1 MQIVDMTAEHLADI
15 LTVEAESFPHP
26 WTEKMFLEELSGK
39 FSVYRAAVEDG
50 RAVGYMGMWL
60 LAGEGHITNIAVAK
74 NFRCRG
80 LGSALMDDCI
90 SLAEQQSLT
99 LMTLEVRESNTGAIA
114 LYEKKG
120 FEEVGRR
127 KNYYD
132 NTEDALI
139 MTKYFSITEETKW
152 RI

>member
-80 LGSALMDDCI
+80 LGSALINPNDTGGPRIEYRRDC
-90 SLAEQQSLT
+90 A
-99 LMTLEVRESNTGAIA
+99 V
-114 LYEKKG
+114 
-120 FEEVGRR
+120 
-127 KNYYD
+127 
-132 NTEDALI
+132 
-139 MTKYFSITEETKW
+139 
-152 RI
+152 

>member
-74 NFRCRG
+74 DFRCRG
-80 LGSALMDDCI
+80 LGSALMDDFI

>member
-50 RAVGYMGMWL
+50 QAVGYMGMWL

-80 LGSALMDDCI
+80 LGSALMDDFI

>member
-80 LGSALMDDCI
+80 LGSALMDDFI

-139 MTKYFSITEETKW
+139 MTKYFSITE
-152 RI
+152 

>member
-60 LAGEGHITNIAVAK
+60 MAGEGHITNIAVAK
-74 NFRCRG
+74 DFRCRG
-80 LGSALMDDCI
+80 LGSALMDDFI

>member
-1 MQIVDMTAEHLADI
+1 VQIVDMTAEHLADI

-74 NFRCRG
+74 DFRCRG
-80 LGSALMDDCI
+80 LGSALMDDFI

>member
-1 MQIVDMTAEHLADI
+1 MQIVDMTAEHFADI

-74 NFRCRG
+74 DFRCRG
-80 LGSALMDDCI
+80 LGSALMDDFI

>member
-74 NFRCRG
+74 DFRCRG
-80 LGSALMDDCI
+80 LGSALMDDFI

-120 FEEVGRR
+120 FEEAGRR

-139 MTKYFSITEETKW
+139 MTKYFSITEGTKW

>member
-39 FSVYRAAVEDG
+39 FSVSRAAVEDG

-74 NFRCRG
+74 DFRCRG
-80 LGSALMDDCI
+80 LGSALMDDFI

-139 MTKYFSITEETKW
+139 MTKYFSITEGTKW

>member
-1 MQIVDMTAEHLADI
+1 MTAEHLADI

-74 NFRCRG
+74 DFRCRG
-80 LGSALMDDCI
+80 LGSALMDDFI

>member
-80 LGSALMDDCI
+80 LGSALMDDFI

-139 MTKYFSITEETKW
+139 MTKYFSM
-152 RI
+152 R

>member
-1 MQIVDMTAEHLADI
+1 MTAEHFADI

-74 NFRCRG
+74 DFRCRG
-80 LGSALMDDCI
+80 LGSALMDDFI

>member
-1 MQIVDMTAEHLADI
+1 MQIVDMTAAHLADI
-15 LTVEAESFPHP
+15 LTVESESFPHP

-74 NFRCRG
+74 KFRRRG
-80 LGSALMDDCI
+80 LGSALMDDFI
-90 SLAEQQSLT
+90 FLAEQQALT
-99 LMTLEVRESNTGAIA
+99 LMTLEVRESNAGAVA
-114 LYEKKG
+114 LYGKKG
-120 FEEVGRR
+120 FAEVGRR

-139 MTKYFSITEETKW
+139 MTKYF
-152 RI
+152 

>member
-39 FSVYRAAVEDG
+39 FSVYRVAVEDG

-74 NFRCRG
+74 DFRCRG
-80 LGSALMDDCI
+80 LGSALMDDFI